1 MGRQGEKEALAAN
14 SRQGGGNSAE
24 SPAFGLLERWRASC
38 RDWACRVYAFA
49 VPHEPALAALAA
61 LGPLVEAGAGT
72 GFWAK

>member
-1 MGRQGEKEALAAN
+1 MEALAAN
-14 SRQGGGNSAE
+14 SRRGGGKSAE